1 MSKKIEKKT
10 EVKKKTRK
18 NHKAVNFFLSLI
30 IILAAAGA
38 VFWFGWVQFSLGEGD
53 YAVIYTKTNGY
64 ESKPLKNGEFAWR
77 WQALLPTNLSLHIF
91 NLETR
96 TYTLDKSGKLP
107 SGDFYA
113 SMTGEDI
120 NFDWNIKMK
129 ILYHLNPDTLSSLVS
144 DGLLS
149 AGLDSYYSDFE
160 ARLNSE
166 LINLVSTEVET
177 NPDKTIGD
185 RIDRLEDA
193 IKTRSGKLD
202 KNIIVVDAAI
212 NNWTYPDPVLYAEA
226 RRLVIDLMNKRQSV
240 LSEVE
245 DGAVRREDARGA
257 RLSLLE
263 EYGRILQE
271 YPILLDLFSL
281 EGHPGASLLPPE
293 EL

>member
-1 MSKKIEKKT
+1 MAKKIEKKT
-10 EVKKKTRK
+10 EIQKKNRK
-18 NHKAVNFFLSLI
+18 KHKAVNFFLSLI

-38 VFWFGWVQFSLGEGD
+38 VFWFGWVQFNLGEGD

-96 TYTLDKSGKLP
+96 TYTIDKSGKFP

>member
-1 MSKKIEKKT
+1 MAKKNEMKT

-18 NHKAVNFFLSLI
+18 KHKAVNFFLSLI

-53 YAVIYTKTNGY
+53 YAVIYTKSNGY

-91 NLETR
+91 NLDTR
-96 TYTLDKSGKLP
+96 TYTIDKSGKLP

-113 SMTGEDI
+113 SITGEDI
-120 NFDWNIKMK
+120 NFDWNIKVK
-129 ILYHLNPDTLSSLVS
+129 ILYRLNPEALPSLVS
-144 DGLLS
+144 GGLLS
-149 AGLDSYYSDFE
+149 SGLDSYYSDFE

-166 LINLVSTEVET
+166 MINLVSSEVGASPDET
-177 NPDKTIGD
+177 FGG
-185 RIDRLEDA
+185 RIDGLEDA
-193 IKTRSGKLD
+193 IRVRAGEIDS
-202 KNIIVVDAAI
+202 NFIVVDTAV
-212 NNWTYPDPVLYAEA
+212 NNWTYPDPALYAEA
-226 RRLVIDLMNKRQSV
+226 RRLAIDLMNKRQSAM
-240 LSEVE
+240 SEVE
-245 DGAVRREDARGA
+245 DSAIRREDARES

-271 YPILLDLFSL
+271 YPVLLDLFSL
-281 EGHPGASLLPPE
+281 EGHPGSSLLPPE